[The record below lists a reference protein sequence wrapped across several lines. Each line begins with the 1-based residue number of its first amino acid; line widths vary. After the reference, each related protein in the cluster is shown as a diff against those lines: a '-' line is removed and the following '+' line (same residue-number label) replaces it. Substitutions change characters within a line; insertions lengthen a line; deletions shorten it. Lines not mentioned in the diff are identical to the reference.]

1 MLQSAHCTQQLSLSS
16 VVYDEPVIREVC
28 YEFGIGIRVG
38 GSIVNMIRY
47 ADDKA
52 VVGSSQKG
60 LQDWMNRL
68 NTVMKQYGMKI
79 NVNKTKVMCTS
90 RQGKSKVLQLIDD
103 QQVEQGS
110 QFMYLG
116 SWTSDDGHATK
127 DI

>member
-1 MLQSAHCTQQLSLSS
+1 
-16 VVYDEPVIREVC
+16 
-28 YEFGIGIRVG
+28 
-38 GSIVNMIRY
+38 MIRY

-68 NTVMKQYGMKI
+68 NTVMKQYGMKT

-110 QFMYLG
+110 QLMYLG
-116 SWTSDDGHATK
+116 SWTSDDGYATK